1 VPGLAMDLF
10 DGTTKLSSISQ
21 NSEDVRDE
29 DVMSE
34 QSKNADYASF
44 RAKNESHFPIPL
56 LKMDLAEPLQP
67 LSKIFSHIF
76 PVRAGG
82 DYNRVFS
89 PIQSILQI
97 TIPKEQKKND
107 YRGRSDKL
115 KVTQL
120 LMSFAQLL
128 DSEYP
133 LHTSH
138 TRDFEDLP
146 DIQPAVSRGDDW
158 VETDLTDAR
167 IVDNEAKSIL
177 EGRNVLALDC
187 EMVMSA
193 SGPELARVTFVD
205 WDGLVI
211 LDKLVKP
218 EAPITDYLTKYVIS
232 YYQVDMSINL
242 L

>member
-1 VPGLAMDLF
+1 MDLF
-10 DGTTKLSSISQ
+10 DGTTKLSSTAQ
-21 NSEDVRDE
+21 KRGDTEDVDMRAESSKD
-29 DVMSE
+29 SE
-34 QSKNADYASF
+34 YSSF
-44 RAKNESHFPIPL
+44 RAKNGSHFPISL
-56 LKMDLAEPLQP
+56 TNMDLPEVLQP
-67 LSKIFSHIF
+67 LSRIFSHIF

-89 PIQSILQI
+89 PIQSILQV
-97 TIPKEQKKND
+97 TIPKEQKKHD
-107 YRGRSDKL
+107 HRGRGDKL

-138 TRDFEDLP
+138 TKDFEDMP
-146 DIQPAVSRGDDW
+146 DIQPAVGREDDW

-167 IVDNEAKSIL
+167 IIDNEAKSVL
-177 EGRNVLALDC
+177 EGRNILALDC

-205 WDGLVI
+205 WDGLVV

-218 EAPITDYLTKYVIS
+218 EAPITDYLTKYVTPC
-232 YYQVDMSINL
+232 Q
-242 L
+242 